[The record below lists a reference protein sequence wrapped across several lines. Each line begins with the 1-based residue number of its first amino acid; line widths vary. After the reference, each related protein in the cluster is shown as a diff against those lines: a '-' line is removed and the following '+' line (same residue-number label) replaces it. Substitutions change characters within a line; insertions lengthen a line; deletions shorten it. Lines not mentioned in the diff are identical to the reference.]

1 MMAAPGSSWAPVY
14 DPAET
19 LAQFRERQRQAFAA
33 FESAWREGRVA
44 MRLKLFYDALV
55 RRVGANQYAWMS
67 EVTIAA
73 DFSVSVS
80 SIKRWLRALERAEL
94 IRRQRRFATTSR
106 TYLTAY
112 DQPLVDV
119 EEAPM
124 ESPGIMSSTD
134 NQHAPPS
141 LEQSRGYRQ
150 SNSSSLWP
158 INDPTLG
165 SLLPPDSI
173 KRQHLS
179 SVSGGPPQL
188 KPLDPAVQ
196 TVLDREGVADF
207 ALAPRLQHLN
217 WNELHA
223 VQSYLNHQRNV
234 RDRPRLFAWLA
245 THRFGA
251 QLLQG
256 EQRRQRNRG
265 APPAASDH
273 LRYVTG
279 PLAPLIQGHAPDD
292 ASPGQQPAP
301 MPLRALPGPPGAA
314 PPPELWSAVLATLRE
329 TCPAPEWTTWLAPT
343 ALLELTD
350 TTAVVGTPNVFVR
363 DMVRDQYRALLEATV
378 QACLGQVHSVEVVIG
393 DL

>member
-119 EEAPM
+119 EKEPM
-124 ESPGIMSSTD
+124 EAKGIISYTD
-134 NQHAPPS
+134 NHCSPS
-141 LEQSRGYRQ
+141 TSNESKGYRQ
-150 SNSSSLWP
+150 SNGSSFSP
-158 INDPTLG
+158 KADPTFG

-179 SVSGGPPQL
+179 SVGGGTPQL

-207 ALAPRLQHLN
+207 ALAPRLQQLN

-223 VQSYLNHQRNV
+223 VHAYLNHQRNV

-256 EQRRQRNRG
+256 EQRRQRNRV

-279 PLAPLIQGHAPDD
+279 PLAPLIEGYAPGE
-292 ASPGQQPAP
+292 AHTEQPGP
-301 MPLRALPGPPGAA
+301 MPVRELPGPPGAA